1 MIDYK
6 NIDYKKLIE
15 DFCKDSGY
23 SQKQT
28 SYILRPC
35 VYEKKLF
42 QLMPYQYGELI
53 VKDMC
58 GLGGKKGSKSP
69 GYLIENYRYLVSFF
83 NWCISK
89 KYIDSN
95 PFIEITELSTN
106 NLIKQMVN
114 EMKIN
119 VLYDDTLHQYVNK
132 SQNKEFFAMIIGLLY
147 DGVKSN
153 NEVAAIKLGDI
164 DLEQRTLTLK
174 DRKINLSTFTVEAI
188 TKYETIE
195 IFYVERIDGVTD
207 KHEYVRYK
215 DYLIKR
221 TQKTKV
227 ENEDKFVKYTATIL
241 GNNLK
246 KIDLTYIDVYR
257 SGLLSRLRKAF
268 CKFNDAEF
276 SEIILSDKKVNTG
289 VANIFKSVIGK
300 NRIDII
306 RDMCIP
312 YLVESKYYQK

>member
-6 NIDYKKLIE
+6 DIDYKELIE

-28 SYILRPC
+28 SYIYRPC

-53 VKDMC
+53 VSDMC

-89 KYIDSN
+89 KYIESN
-95 PFIEITELSTN
+95 PFLEISELSIN
-106 NLIKQMVN
+106 NLINQMVKK
-114 EMKIN
+114 MKIK
-119 VLYDDTLHQYVNK
+119 VLYDDTLKQYVNQ
-132 SQNKEFFAMIIGLLY
+132 SQNKEFFALIIGLLY

-153 NEVAAIKLGDI
+153 NEIAAIKLGDI
-164 DLEQRTLTLK
+164 DLEHRTLTLK
-174 DRKINLSTFTVEAI
+174 DRKINLSTFTVNAI

-227 ENEDKFVKYTATIL
+227 ENDDKFVKYTATIL

-246 KIDLTYIDVYR
+246 KIDLTYLDVYR

-312 YLVESKYYQK
+312 YLIESKYYQK

>member
-6 NIDYKKLIE
+6 NINYKELIE

-28 SYILRPC
+28 SYILRQC
-35 VYEKKLF
+35 VYDKPLF

-53 VKDMC
+53 INDMC

-89 KYIDSN
+89 NYIEYN
-95 PFIEITELSTN
+95 PFLEISELSIN
-106 NLIKQMVN
+106 NLIIQMVKK
-114 EMKIN
+114 MKIK
-119 VLYDDTLHQYVNK
+119 VLYDDTLQQYINK
-132 SQNKEFFAMIIGLLY
+132 SQNKEFFALIIGLLY

-153 NEVAAIKLGDI
+153 NELAAIKLGEI
-164 DLEQRTLTLK
+164 DLGNRTLTLK
-174 DRKINLSTFTVEAI
+174 DRKINLSNFTMEAI
-188 TKYETIE
+188 IKYEHVE

-215 DYLIKR
+215 DYLVKR

-246 KIDLTYIDVYR
+246 KIDLTYLDVYR

-268 CKFNDAEF
+268 CKFSDEEF

-289 VANIFKSVIGK
+289 IADIFKRVIGK
-300 NRIDII
+300 NRIDVT

-312 YLVESKYYQK
+312 YLIESKYYQK

>member
-6 NIDYKKLIE
+6 DIDYKELIE

-23 SQKQT
+23 SKKQS
-28 SYILRPC
+28 SYLLRQC

-53 VKDMC
+53 VSDMC

-95 PFIEITELSTN
+95 PFLEISELSIG
-106 NLIKQMVN
+106 NLINQMVKKMN
-114 EMKIN
+114 IK
-119 VLYDDTLHQYVNK
+119 VLYDDTLQQYVDK
-132 SQNKEFFAMIIGLLY
+132 SQNKEFFALIIGLLY

-153 NEVAAIKLGDI
+153 NEIAAIKMGDI
-164 DLEQRTLTLK
+164 DLESRTLTLK
-174 DRKINLSTFTVEAI
+174 DRKINLSIFTMEAI
-188 TKYETIE
+188 TKYQTIQT
-195 IFYVERIDGVTD
+195 FNFERIDGIAG

-227 ENEDKFVKYTATIL
+227 DNEDMFVKYTATIL

-246 KIDLTYIDVYR
+246 KIDLTYLDIYR

-268 CKFNDAEF
+268 VKFSDAEF
-276 SEIILSDKKVNTG
+276 TEIMLSDKKVNTG
-289 VANIFKSVIGK
+289 VANLFRGVIGK
-300 NRIDII
+300 NRIDVAK
-306 RDMCIP
+306 DMCIP